1 MGKISLKPGTM
12 LNPVPVVMVSC
23 GDIEKS
29 NIITIAW
36 TGIVNSNP
44 PMTYVSVQRSR
55 HSHDIIKEKGE
66 FVINLVNQELVRA
79 CDYCGVRSGRD
90 ADKWADMRLTRAEAD
105 IVSAPLIAESPVNL
119 ECKVKDVLEYP
130 SHDVFVSEIVSVH
143 VDERL
148 MDKSGKVRFEDA
160 GLIVYNHG
168 SYMPVQ
174 KKVLGTFG
182 FSVMKPKTQK
192 KKAAER
198 RNASR
203 MKGKLKESK

>member
-1 MGKISLKPGTM
+1 
-12 LNPVPVVMVSC
+12 
-23 GDIEKS
+23 
-29 NIITIAW
+29 
-36 TGIVNSNP
+36 
-44 PMTYVSVQRSR
+44 MTYVSLQRSR

-90 ADKWADMRLTRAEAD
+90 VDKWADMRLTRAEAD

-160 GLIVYNHG
+160 ELIVYNHG
-168 SYMPVQ
+168 SYMPVAE
-174 KKVLGTFG
+174 KSARHLRIFG
-182 FSVMKPKTQK
+182 DEAENTEKESCRK
-192 KKAAER
+192 KKCKPHEREAER
-198 RNASR
+198 
-203 MKGKLKESK
+203 K